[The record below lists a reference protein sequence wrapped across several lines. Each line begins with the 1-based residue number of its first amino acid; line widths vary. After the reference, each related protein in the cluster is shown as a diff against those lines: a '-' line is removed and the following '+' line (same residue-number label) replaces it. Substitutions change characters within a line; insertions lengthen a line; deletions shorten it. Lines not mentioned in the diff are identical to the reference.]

1 MLMCALR
8 LHPHHQ
14 FCPLS
19 SQQPPLSTGTYP
31 CPHRHRYLLALD
43 GYTASSRLGSLLPIN
58 SAVLKQQSQWLEWCA
73 ALAELQRG
81 CAPAMAAMLQPLQP
95 CCHRAVLVLAGVAA
109 ARRWIARR
117 AWRSATAAC
126 TGCSAAT
133 QFGCFSSTPPQAL
146 PTLL

>member
-58 SAVLKQQSQWLEWCA
+58 SAVLKQQSQWLEW
-73 ALAELQRG
+73 
-81 CAPAMAAMLQPLQP
+81 
-95 CCHRAVLVLAGVAA
+95 
-109 ARRWIARR
+109 
-117 AWRSATAAC
+117 
-126 TGCSAAT
+126 
-133 QFGCFSSTPPQAL
+133 
-146 PTLL
+146 